1 MMYKV
6 PKATSTLMSK
16 LLIQFSVIII
26 IMFFLTAYSL
36 YSFKAFYSSFYS
48 MLDHLVTDYKYSSD
62 IDLLYQHINNYT
74 HSGNDDYLK
83 KYHTGIS
90 RLQNSFEQLK
100 ESSSGDL
107 YYKFRN
113 LLNMVKTFDE
123 KSEIIIKDYKSG
135 KQNIYINQST
145 TELFKLDGY
154 IQDELKG
161 LLNWKLSDIQSYYQN
176 FNGQIQNGENLI
188 YIIFIFTTILCIF
201 FAFRFSKRISVPIH
215 QLVLS
220 LQKVGKGDLDS
231 TLIDYKSND
240 EISILFESFS
250 NMTIQIKNL
259 IQKIK
264 EKAHLERKIKEQ
276 EIKNLEM
283 SNLLNHSELKFL
295 QSQINPHFLFNTINT
310 ISILADIE
318 EAPRTQKVLE
328 CMSDILRYNFRKMEE
343 NVTLKEEYGIVKNYL
358 HIQNVRF
365 GERIQFIV
373 NVDKSLTNCMIPSM
387 ILQPFVENAIVHGLE
402 PKIGNGIL
410 ELSIRNSDDQIKVL
424 IRDNGLG
431 IQEDKIKGFFAYKD
445 VLEEKSQSGIGVINV
460 IRRLELIYGKNVVEI
475 QSELGKGTEVR
486 ITIPNN
492 LKN

>member
-1 MMYKV
+1 MVKI
-6 PKATSTLMSK
+6 PKATSTLMGK

-36 YSFKAFYSSFYS
+36 YSFKAFYSNFYS

-62 IDLLYQHINNYT
+62 IDLLYQHINNYA
-74 HSGNDDYLK
+74 HSGNEDYLN
-83 KYHTGIS
+83 KYYTGIS
-90 RLQNSFEQLK
+90 RLKNSFKNLK

-113 LLNMVKTFDE
+113 LENMTKTFDE

-135 KQNIYINQST
+135 QQNIYINQSI

-161 LLNWKLSDIQSYYQN
+161 LLNWKLSNIQTYYQN

-188 YIIFIFTTILCIF
+188 YIIFIFTTILCVF
-201 FAFRFSKRISVPIH
+201 FAYRFSRRISVPIH

-231 TLIDYKSND
+231 TPIDYKSKD
-240 EISILFESFS
+240 EIGILFESFS

-283 SNLLNHSELKFL
+283 SNLLNNSELKFL

-328 CMSDILRYNFRKMEE
+328 CMSDILRYNFKKLEK

-373 NVDKSLTNCMIPSM
+373 NVDKSLRNCMVPSM

-410 ELSIRNSDDQIKVL
+410 ELSISSSDDQIKVL

-445 VLEEKSQSGIGVINV
+445 VLEEDSQSGIGVINV

-475 QSELGKGTEVR
+475 RSELGKGTEVR
-486 ITIPNN
+486 ITIP
-492 LKN
+492 KT

>member
-1 MMYKV
+1 MNK
-6 PKATSTLMSK
+6 PKTTSTLMSK
-16 LLIQFSVIII
+16 LLIQFFIIII

-36 YSFKAFYSSFYS
+36 YSFKAFYGSFYS
-48 MLDHLVTDYKYSSD
+48 MLDHLVTDYSYSSD
-62 IDLLYQHINNYT
+62 IDSLYQNINNYA
-74 HSGNDDYLK
+74 HSGNKDYLD
-83 KYHTGIS
+83 KYHTDYS
-90 RLQNSFEQLK
+90 RLESSFKRLK

-123 KSEIIIKDYKSG
+123 KSEIIIKDYTSG
-135 KQNIYINQST
+135 KQNIYINQSI

-154 IQDELKG
+154 IQEELKG
-161 LLNWKLSDIQSYYQN
+161 LLNWKLNDIQSYYKN
-176 FNGQIQNGENLI
+176 FNGKIQSGESLI

-201 FAFRFSKRISVPIH
+201 FAIRFSRRISVPIH

-231 TLIDYKSND
+231 TLTDYKLND
-240 EISILFESFS
+240 EIGILFESFS

-264 EKAHLERKIKEQ
+264 EKAHLERKVKEQ

-283 SNLLNHSELKFL
+283 TNLLNHSELKFL

-318 EAPRTQKVLE
+318 DAPRTQKVLE
-328 CMSDILRYNFRKMEE
+328 CMSDILRYNFKKLEE

-373 NVDKSLTNCMIPSM
+373 NVDKSLNNCRIPSM

-410 ELSIRNSDDQIKVL
+410 ELSITNSEDQIKVV

-431 IQEDKIKGFFAYKD
+431 IQEDKIKNFFEYKD
-445 VLEEKSQSGIGVINV
+445 VLDEKSQSGIGVINV
-460 IRRLELIYGKNVVEI
+460 IRRLELIYGKNVVGI

-486 ITIPNN
+486 ITIPN
-492 LKN
+492 KI